1 MSANYKYRR
10 CFCHLEIGLGLVTFG
25 LAFITLGVILLFDKG
40 LLAMGNVS
48 LVEVLVARS
57 CNGSHTHTH
66 THTHARARTHTH
78 TLTHTQ
84 IFFVAGIFFIIGLER
99 TYRFFFQTHKL
110 KGTAFFFGGIL
121 LVLIGWAIIGMIV
134 EAYGAFCLFG

>member
-1 MSANYKYRR
+1 M
-10 CFCHLEIGLGLVTFG
+10 TFG

-48 LVEVLVARS
+48 QVKVLVMQS
-57 CNGSHTHTH
+57 CNGSLSHTHTH
-66 THTHARARTHTH
+66 THTHMHIHIHIHTYTHVHMHTHTH
-78 TLTHTQ
+78 THTHTQ
-84 IFFVAGIFFIIGLER
+84 ILFVAGIFFIIGLER
-99 TYRFFFQTHKL
+99 TYRFFFQSHKL

-121 LVLIGWAIIGMIV
+121 LVLIGWAFIGMIV